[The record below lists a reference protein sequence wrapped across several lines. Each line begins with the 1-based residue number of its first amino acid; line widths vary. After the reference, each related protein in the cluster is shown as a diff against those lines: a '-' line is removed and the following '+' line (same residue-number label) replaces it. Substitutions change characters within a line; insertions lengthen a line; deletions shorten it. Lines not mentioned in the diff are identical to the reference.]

1 MLNEDYYKKLLSKYS
16 IPQDS
21 KKLVSFSYS
30 IILKN
35 YREKNVCFNFPI
47 NYEYYDLI
55 EKLYEY
61 LSKYIFKNFS
71 DFPPETIKKVKKIGG
86 SNKLIFKK
94 DKYENEKVFLTNTI
108 DKTFKVVVN
117 YNGFLKKYIPVQKNL
132 HKGALLDIKKYFS
145 GVNDYGFLPT
155 YFSKKIV
162 LIAGQTIWKNLHDK
176 KFIPSIY
183 LPITR
188 EGEHKQ
194 IKSIPA
200 LKDCIAYMTCKYET
214 CYEELLNKKVPIDTI
229 LLCNANT
236 DCLSQIIND
245 QQKYG
250 FKLIVLSNDDE
261 IYDCNNTIWKWQKE
275 EISAIDSSLSN
286 HIDII
291 KIKDENINKLFKNFE
306 NAKKYVSNLEVP
318 INLKN
323 YGYYLRL
330 AFNSIQ
336 EESFDYAFYRLKMNK
351 ELERNDGCYDL
362 DYFGD
367 NNPKEALKIF
377 IKYLKDNKYKIKK
390 IKKLWEENKRELI
403 IIADREDSDFLKD
416 LLHTNKIITYKE
428 LKKRIKKGLS
438 TKETLLFYSFD
449 GTKKDFDF
457 INSITN
463 DIKLLLYQQEYDMYI
478 KQLQDHKVNIEKELS
493 SEYRFS
499 LCKIKYEPIPEI
511 PVKINPTLEEVI
523 QKLDERSQLA
533 YDSYKDE
540 NDSLLDDT
548 EEQITYQIT
557 FSDGSPVEI
566 ENNDT
571 VFNIEGNL
579 IKSYRLKIGD
589 IIRIYRKDQLAEDL
603 FKIAVETEPDKFGEI
618 EEHSKYWQEILKEL
632 DLAINDREILY
643 KRLKGNGL
651 KVLSNTVDSYF
662 SGKREFPMYYTD
674 LKAICALADEVI
686 PNGNF
691 VKDKFIMIKKSK
703 RLYNSTMIV
712 LGRGIKQELKQFIK
726 EKSLGEILQK
736 KGFTIETLQK
746 FVSEQMPLL
755 TITEIKEI
763 EDE

>member
-1 MLNEDYYKKLLSKYS
+1 MLNEEYYKKLLIKYS
-16 IPQDS
+16 IPPDN
-21 KKLVSFSYS
+21 KTFLKLSYS
-30 IILKN
+30 IILNN
-35 YREKNVCFNFPI
+35 YREKNVCFDFPI
-47 NYEYYDLI
+47 NYDYSDLI

-176 KFIPSIY
+176 KFISSIY

-214 CYEELLNKKVPIDTI
+214 CYEELLNKKVSIDTI

-291 KIKDENINKLFKNFE
+291 KIKDENINTLFKNFE
-306 NAKKYVSNLEVP
+306 DAKKYVSNLEVP

-336 EESFDYAFYRLKMNK
+336 EETYDYALYRLKMNK
-351 ELERNDGCYDL
+351 ELERNDGCYDF

-367 NNPKEALKIF
+367 NNPKEALKKF
-377 IKYLKDNKYKIKK
+377 IQYLRDKKYKIKK
-390 IKKLWEENKRELI
+390 IKQLWEDSKRELI

-416 LLHTNKIITYKE
+416 LLHTDKIITYKE

-438 TKETLLFYSFD
+438 KKKTLLFYSFD
-449 GTKKDFDF
+449 GTKKDFNF
-457 INSITN
+457 IDSIPN
-463 DIKLLLYQQEYDMYI
+463 NIKLLLYQQEYDLYI

-499 LCKIKYEPIPEI
+499 LCKIKYELIPEI
-511 PVKINPTLEEVI
+511 PMKISPTLEEVI
-523 QKLDERSQLA
+523 QKLDERSQVD
-533 YDSYKDE
+533 YDIYKDE
-540 NDSLLDDT
+540 NESLLDND
-548 EEQITYQIT
+548 EQISYQIT
-557 FSDGSPVEI
+557 FSQSNPVEI

-571 VFNIEGNL
+571 VFDIKGNL

-589 IIRIYRKDQLAEDL
+589 IIRIYPKDQLAEDL
-603 FKIAVETEPDKFGEI
+603 FKIAVDTEPDKFGEI
-618 EEHSKYWQEILKEL
+618 EKHSKDWQDILKEL
-632 DLAINDREILY
+632 DNVIQDRESLY
-643 KRLKGNGL
+643 RELKKYGL
-651 KVLSNTVDSYF
+651 KVLPNTVDSYF
-662 SGKREFPMYYTD
+662 SGKRKFPMYYTD
-674 LKAICALADEVI
+674 LKAIYSLADEVI
-686 PNGNF
+686 PNENF
-691 VKDKFIMIKKSK
+691 VKDKFILIKKSK

-712 LGRGIKQELKQFIK
+712 LGRGIKQELKQFLK
-726 EKSLGEILQK
+726 EKSIGEILQK
-736 KGFTIETLQK
+736 KDFTIETLQK
-746 FVSEQMPLL
+746 FVSKQMPLL
-755 TITEIKEI
+755 TIIGIKEI